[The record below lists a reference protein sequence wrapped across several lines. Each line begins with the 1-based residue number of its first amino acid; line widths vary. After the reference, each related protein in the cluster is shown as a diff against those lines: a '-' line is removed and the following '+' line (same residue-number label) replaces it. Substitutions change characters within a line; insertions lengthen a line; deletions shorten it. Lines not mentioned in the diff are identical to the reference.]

1 MQATHRV
8 DVQAPSSQLPHGDH
22 QGIAGMLAR
31 LDTEQ
36 AAAATLPDGPAQII
50 APAGSGKTTTL
61 IARLGHLLTR
71 GIPPE
76 RIAVLT
82 FNRDAAEELRGRI
95 ASRLAPFVPAA
106 TSIEVRTLHAL
117 ARQVLLDA
125 GGLGELVADR

>member
-1 MQATHRV
+1 MHATPPV
-8 DVQAPSSQLPHGDH
+8 DLRAPNAQPPPGDREA
-22 QGIAGMLAR
+22 IAGMLAG
-31 LDTEQ
+31 LDAEQ

-71 GIPPE
+71 GIRPE

-95 ASRLAPFVPAA
+95 AGRLAPFVPAA
-106 TSIEVRTLHAL
+106 T
-117 ARQVLLDA
+117 
-125 GGLGELVADR
+125 